1 MRSFVNKKRKL
12 VNQSNQ
18 QEYTRKRQNTGE
30 DSSGTESRY
39 NIDLIGLE
47 TAART
52 DATKIDRTSQIKHDT
67 ILHQESPHLEKTIQT
82 STRTNP
88 TSPLLDERTQNIES
102 HFNVDYTPRPPASLA
117 TRIGLLEQHIMTV
130 EREHPAWSA
139 LHFAQPGRSLGGM
152 EKVVIK
158 VKPQE
163 AVTRKE
169 VKIKAREGKE
179 KKEKSSGLGL
189 SKGQSK

>member
-1 MRSFVNKKRKL
+1 M
-12 VNQSNQ
+12 Q
-18 QEYTRKRQNTGE
+18 
-30 DSSGTESRY
+30 D
-39 NIDLIGLE
+39 

-52 DATKIDRTSQIKHDT
+52 DAVKIDRTSQIKHDT
-67 ILHQESPHLEKTIQT
+67 IVHQDSPHLERTIT
-82 STRTNP
+82 SSARTDP
-88 TSPLLDERTQNIES
+88 MSPLLDERIQNIES
-102 HFNVDYTPRPPASLA
+102 HFNVDYAPRPPASLA
-117 TRIGLLEQHIMTV
+117 TRIGLLEQHIMTL

-139 LHFAQPGRSLGGM
+139 LHFAQPGRPLGGM

-189 SKGQSK
+189 TKGQSR

>member
-1 MRSFVNKKRKL
+1 MVQTKL
-12 VNQSNQ
+12 ICHCFDPV
-18 QEYTRKRQNTGE
+18 
-30 DSSGTESRY
+30 
-39 NIDLIGLE
+39 E

-52 DATKIDRTSQIKHDT
+52 DAIKIDRTSQIKHDT
-67 ILHQESPHLEKTIQT
+67 ILHQDSPHLEKTIHS
-82 STRTNP
+82 STHVTP
-88 TSPLLDERTQNIES
+88 TSPLLDERIQNIES
-102 HFNVDYTPRPPASLA
+102 HFNASYTPRPPASLV
-117 TRIGLLEQHIMTV
+117 TRISLLEQHIMAL

-139 LHFAQPGRSLGGM
+139 LHFAQPGRVLGGM

-169 VKIKAREGKE
+169 IKIKAREGKE

-189 SKGQSK
+189 SKGR